1 VTNLLNRAVTLATEA
16 ANGTLNGN
24 QIGSADQEYQNILTE
39 IGNIGSTTNFNGN
52 TVFTNTSTN
61 VFVSD
66 GTASGATTFK
76 ELVGSLSDASVGTST
91 ATTTAGTTSAL
102 TTPTPTVPTATTSGT
117 ATFTFSS
124 SADTVS
130 GSLAIAVGAGG
141 TVNETF
147 ATGTTLAEAVGQ
159 MNDDV
164 SFRTAGLVA
173 SQSPTSPNNLIITGP
188 TGTTNTLSL
197 TGTALSDTTAS
208 VTTPG
213 AGVNL
218 SGTSLTSASAA
229 AVLTNVTNALQN
241 VAFQRGNIGASINEL
256 NAASNVAS
264 AESVNLTAAEDSV
277 RSTNYGQATSNMAK
291 YQVLSQTGISALA
304 QANSVQQEIL
314 KLMQ

>member
-1 VTNLLNRAVTLATEA
+1 
-16 ANGTLNGN
+16 
-24 QIGSADQEYQNILTE
+24 
-39 IGNIGSTTNFNGN
+39 
-52 TVFTNTSTN
+52 
-61 VFVSD
+61 
-66 GTASGATTFK
+66 
-76 ELVGSLSDASVGTST
+76 
-91 ATTTAGTTSAL
+91 
-102 TTPTPTVPTATTSGT
+102 
-117 ATFTFSS
+117 
-124 SADTVS
+124 
-130 GSLAIAVGAGG
+130 VGAGG

-188 TGTTNTLSL
+188 TGTTNTLTL

-218 SGTSLTSASAA
+218 AGTSLTSTSAA

-277 RSTNYGQATSNMAK
+277 RSTNYGQATSDMAK